1 MGLGITIPIVL
12 KHQDLENKLI
22 MKQPKL
28 IKRIIL
34 VQPNLKWIDW
44 NWKTSWD
51 LHPYSLC
58 LLGAMI
64 RDQYDVQ
71 VVDAY
76 LENYSG
82 EDFKKLIADLKP
94 DLVGITMMT
103 NEYLGAAHTA
113 ASLVREVDPDIIT
126 VIGGVYATV
135 SYKAIHDDTNFDY
148 ICIGEGEYVF
158 PELLNYLNGDA
169 SFPATG
175 FLGRKE
181 GEKTDPVTVVR
192 APFIQDL
199 DSIPYPAWDLVDYK
213 RYINDWG
220 KITIDHPYTYPY
232 TRLMSSRGCPIGCT
246 FCEVEAI
253 SGGPFRYRSVEN
265 VINELKWLQDE
276 YDLKSFM
283 LDDDNFFINRKRVI
297 EFCNSLI
304 DQEMNIEW
312 KAHAVAVFHMSDEVI
327 ELMAKSG
334 CTSVNVA
341 IESGSERVLKEI
353 IHKPVK
359 IEKAREMSQKIKDA
373 GMDLIAN
380 FIIGFPTETWEEI
393 RQTFN
398 FAEELPLD
406 YAKFFIATPL
416 EGTELHKMVMDSNL
430 LISQADTSGQMLDLD
445 WQTSNIRSEEW
456 TIQDLTILRGY
467 EWERINF
474 ATPEKR
480 EKLASMMNISLEA
493 LDKLRKDTFRSVSA
507 NIMKINNT
515 MDNDS
520 EPEHNSDHRAPGSQT
535 YPGTTLGIET
545 SKPDSV
551 NFGF

>member
-1 MGLGITIPIVL
+1 MEKIRPNGVKKIV
-12 KHQDLENKLI
+12 
-22 MKQPKL
+22 
-28 IKRIIL
+28 L

-58 LLGAMI
+58 LLGAII
-64 RDQYDVQ
+64 RDEYDVQ

-76 LENYSG
+76 LEDYT
-82 EDFKKLIADLKP
+82 EEEFKKVIADLKP

-113 ASLVREVDPDIIT
+113 AALVREVDESIVN

-135 SYKAIHDDTNFDY
+135 SYKAIHADTNFDY
-148 ICIGEGEYVF
+148 ICIGEGEYIF
-158 PELLNYLNGDA
+158 PELLSYLNGKGE
-169 SFPATG
+169 FPALG
-175 FLGRKE
+175 VLGRGVDE
-181 GEKTDPVTVVR
+181 ISDPVKVIR

-199 DSIPYPAWDLVDYK
+199 TSLPWPAWDLVDYN

-220 KITIDHPYTYPY
+220 KVTVDHPYTYPY
-232 TRLMSSRGCPIGCT
+232 TRLMTSRGCPIGCS
-246 FCEVEAI
+246 FCEVEFI
-253 SGGPFRYRSVEN
+253 SGGPFRYRDVEN
-265 VINELKWLQDE
+265 VINELKWLQKE
-276 YDLKSFM
+276 YGLKSFM

-297 EFCNSLI
+297 EFCTTLI
-304 DQEMNIEW
+304 EDKMDIEW

-327 ELMAKSG
+327 DLMARSG

-359 IEKAREMSQKIKDA
+359 IEKAKEMCQKIKDA

-380 FIIGFPTETWEEI
+380 FIIGFPTETWDEI
-393 RQTFN
+393 RQTFK

-416 EGTELHKMVMDSNL
+416 EGTELYDIVMESNL
-430 LISQADTSGQMLDLD
+430 LMSKADTSGQMIDLD
-445 WQTSNIRSEEW
+445 WQTSNIQSEEW

-474 ATPEKR
+474 ATAEKR
-480 EKLASMMNISLEA
+480 EKLASMMNISLEE
-493 LDKLRKDTFRSVSA
+493 LEKLRRDTFRSVST
-507 NIMKINNT
+507 NIAKLKAEEADT
-515 MDNDS
+515 ESPQPD
-520 EPEHNSDHRAPGSQT
+520 HHGDHRAPGAST
-535 YPGTTLGIET
+535 YPGTGKGTRAA
-545 SKPDSV
+545 DSSEPAPV